1 MEQKIE
7 LAVSTPG
14 IRLDKYVTSKCNKL
28 SRTYIKRLIEGGRI
42 TVNHRVVKESFRLQ
56 VGDRVAVVI
65 PEPTISIPLPEDIPL
80 EVVYE
85 DNDILVVNKPA
96 GLTVHPVPGQLEHTL
111 VNAILNRCPHLSIGG
126 SMRPGIVHRLD
137 KDTSGLMVVAKND
150 IAHRELSNQMKA
162 RAVVKRYIVL
172 VHGHLTPQQGIIEA
186 PIARDPADRKRM
198 AVVAKG
204 RDSRTKY
211 KVLKYLDDY
220 TLMEV
225 TLETGRT
232 HQIRVHFSAIGYPV
246 AGDKVYGRKSSIV
259 GRQFV
264 HACYLGFRLP
274 STGEYVEFE
283 VELPK
288 DLEKVLERIL
298 SL

>member
-7 LAVSTPG
+7 FAVSKSG
-14 IRLDKYVTSKCNKL
+14 IRLDKYAASECTKL
-28 SRTYIKRLIEGGRI
+28 SRTYIKRLIEGGRV
-42 TVNHRVVKESFRLQ
+42 TVNDQIVRESHRLK
-56 VGDRVAVVI
+56 VGDRIVVVV
-65 PEPTISIPLPEDIPL
+65 PEPTPSAPLPEDIPL
-80 EVVYE
+80 DIVYE
-85 DNDILVVNKPA
+85 DDDILVVNKPA

-111 VNAILNRCPHLSIGG
+111 VNAILHRCPNLAIGG

-150 IAHRELSNQMKA
+150 VAHRELSNQMKA
-162 RAVVKRYIVL
+162 RTVVKRYIVL
-172 VHGHLTPQQGIIEA
+172 VHGRLLPEQGLIEA
-186 PIARDPADRKRM
+186 PIARDPVDRKRM
-198 AVVAKG
+198 AVVARG

-220 TLMEV
+220 TLLEV

-264 HACYLGFRLP
+264 HACCLGFRLP
-274 STGEYVEFE
+274 SSSEYVEFE
-283 VELPK
+283 AKLPT
-288 DLEKVLERIL
+288 DLKEALEHI
-298 SL
+298 